1 MVVKRRLLL
10 AITAVLAVALSGAVP
25 VLGAFGPSQPDP
37 LVQDDL
43 IRVQDV
49 AVVTKTAGVGPVVA
63 VGWRQAA
70 KPGELFVA
78 FSTDGGRSFLKQNG
92 TMRQF
97 RVAGEGTRGLS
108 LDICGGRIW
117 VGTVVNYPGDDPD
130 DKDVLLTSR
139 TMGGQAGQAFL
150 TDAAG
155 NRTARQV
162 SVACVGNRL
171 LAVAWVETS
180 FGKQRAKL
188 MIRSL
193 EPLGEP
199 TSVRQVFGLG
209 AALPQNGIAV
219 DAGTDSVHVA
229 WTAGQKENVL
239 YEAFLIGDGPAPSIT
254 RGGDVRLAGGDALLP
269 QVATRGQK
277 VVVVYTDA
285 GKVKARVS
293 GDTGTTFGEPSLVV
307 GTGSRQEPSEAHSVD
322 VSGPRIV
329 VEATAS
335 AAGAKV
341 PQRISS
347 NDSGVTWAARDFGH
361 VGARVGALR
370 KTSAESSLLVEAWQN
385 NDPGIDT
392 LRAQFERP

>member
-1 MVVKRRLLL
+1 MVRTPRLLL
-10 AITAVLAVALSGAVP
+10 VASAGLALAVMSSAP
-25 VLGAFGPSQPDP
+25 VLGAYNPSQPDP
-37 LVQDDL
+37 LVTQDL
-43 IRVQDV
+43 LRVQDV
-49 AVVTKTAGVGPVVA
+49 AVVTKTGGVGPVVA

-78 FSTDGGRSFLKQNG
+78 FSTDGGRSYLKQNG

-117 VGTVVNYPGDDPD
+117 VGSVVNYPGDDAS

-139 TMGGQAGQAFL
+139 TMNGQAGQAFM

-171 LAVAWVETS
+171 LAVAWVENS
-180 FGKQRAKL
+180 SGKGRAKV

-199 TSVRQVFGLG
+199 TSLRRVFGLG
-209 AALPQNGIAV
+209 EALPANGISV
-219 DAGTDSVHVA
+219 DASTDSVHVA
-229 WTAGQKENVL
+229 WAAGQKQNVL
-239 YEAFLIGDGPAPSIT
+239 TESFLIGDGPDPAIT
-254 RGGDVRLAGGDALLP
+254 RGGDLRLAGGDALFP
-269 QVATRGQK
+269 QVAARGQK
-277 VVVVYTDA
+277 VVVAYTDA

-293 GDTGTTFGEPSLVV
+293 GDTGTTYAEPTLVV
-307 GTGSRQEPSEAHSVD
+307 GTGSRNTPSEVHSID

-329 VEATAS
+329 VEATANR
-335 AAGAKV
+335 GGLLT
-341 PQRISS
+341 PQRITS
-347 NDSGVTWAARDFGH
+347 NDAGVSWAPRDFGH

-370 KTSAESSLLVEAWQN
+370 KTSPTSSLLVEAWQN
-385 NDPGIDT
+385 NDPGMDT
-392 LRAQFERP
+392 LRSQFERP